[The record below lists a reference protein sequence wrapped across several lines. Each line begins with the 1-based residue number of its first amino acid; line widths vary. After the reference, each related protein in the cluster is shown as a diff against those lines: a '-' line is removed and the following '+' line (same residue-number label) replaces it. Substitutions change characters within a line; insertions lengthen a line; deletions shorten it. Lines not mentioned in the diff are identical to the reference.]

1 MSPRAPFTPGDANDI
16 FLNQLGKGRRTREVF
31 IWKRSVYKSLVD
43 AYGLPRSL
51 LNSFSDEEKDPE
63 KAFRAAVEDQGEI
76 EWIVAH
82 KAEVT
87 LGQLLDKP
95 LDNPAFKALCDYDL
109 RDPFSDGGGVVFP
122 LYNHGDWIIHTLGH
136 PLGTLGGRSY
146 IIIYAN
152 TNTDRDIIAES
163 LKQFIAT
170 RKAGGL

>member
-1 MSPRAPFTPGDANDI
+1 MSKSAPFTPGDANDI

-31 IWKRSVYKSLVD
+31 MWKRGVYKQLVD

-51 LNSFSDEEKDPE
+51 LNAFSDEEKDPE
-63 KAFRAAVEDQGEI
+63 KAFRDAVTDQGEI
-76 EWIVAH
+76 EWIVAR

-95 LDNPAFKALCDYDL
+95 LDNPAFKALCEFDL

-122 LYNHGDWIIHTLGH
+122 LYGKGDWIIHTLGH

-152 TNTDRDIIAES
+152 RNTDRDIIAES
-163 LKQFIAT
+163 LKQFTET
-170 RKAGGL
+170 RKQGAL